1 MKQTKHLYISLD
13 FLSQLSYNERKSI
26 IELNRINKM
35 NKDQLKRERV
45 QSDWTREHVLNSE
58 QRKELIMSKVLR
70 AQEQLKRHK
79 RVDVETQFR
88 K

>member
-1 MKQTKHLYISLD
+1 
-13 FLSQLSYNERKSI
+13 
-26 IELNRINKM
+26 M
-35 NKDQLKRERV
+35 NKDRLKRERV